1 MNRLRVAVIG
11 VGHLGRFH
19 AAKYSG
25 MKEVD
30 LVGVVDIDSSRAK
43 AAASEFNTNAFT
55 DYRDVLDLV
64 DAVSIAV
71 PTSVHRDVAVP
82 CLKKKVAVL
91 LEKPMA
97 SNLEE
102 AKEIISAAH
111 EGGST
116 LQVGHLERFNP
127 VIMELSGRIKR
138 PMFIE
143 AHRISPFTNRG
154 IDVDVI
160 LDLMIHDIDIILT
173 FVKSD
178 IASVEVVGVPVLTDK
193 IDIANAR
200 IRFSSGCIANITA
213 SRVSADVMRKIR
225 VFQPDS
231 YVSIDYAKKAVDIY
245 TMSQDKKI
253 LHNYKEIND
262 PDALETEIASFV
274 HAVLS
279 GERPVVDGMAGLKA
293 MQVVKLLKDS
303 ITIPRV

>member
-43 AAASEFNTNAFT
+43 AAAAEFNTNAFT

>member
-43 AAASEFNTNAFT
+43 AAAAEFNTNAFT

-102 AKEIISAAH
+102 AKEIISAAD

-127 VIMELSGRIKR
+127 VIMELSGSIKR

-245 TMSQDKKI
+245 TMSQDKEI

>member
-1 MNRLRVAVIG
+1 MSRLRIAVIG

-19 AAKYSG
+19 AAKYAG
-25 MKEVD
+25 MKDVD
-30 LVGVVDIDSSRAK
+30 LVGVVDIDESRAK
-43 AAASEFNTNAFT
+43 DAAAEFNTRAFT
-55 DYRDVLDLV
+55 DYRDVLDRV

-71 PTSVHRDVAVP
+71 PTSLHRDVAIP
-82 CLKKKVAVL
+82 FLKRRVAVL

-97 SNLEE
+97 SSLEE
-102 AKEIISAAH
+102 ARDIISAA
-111 EGGST
+111 EQGEAT

-127 VIMELSGRIKR
+127 VIMDLSGSIKR

-200 IRFSSGCIANITA
+200 IRFESGCIANITA
-213 SRVSADVMRKIR
+213 SRVSAEVMRKIR

-231 YVSIDYAKKAVDIY
+231 YVSIDYAKKAVDTY
-245 TMSQDKKI
+245 TMTQDKKI

-274 HAVLS
+274 RAVANN
-279 GERPVVDGMAGLKA
+279 EKPVVDGMAGLQA
-293 MQVVKLLKDS
+293 MQVVNLLKDS